1 MNEYKIYLKNR
12 IDPISITAESCK
24 IKANLNNL
32 KIDSI
37 DFTEPIT
44 ESLFWIDSNKI
55 EAITVNPIF

>member
-24 IKANLNNL
+24 IKTNL

-44 ESLFWIDSNKI
+44 ENLFWIDSNKI